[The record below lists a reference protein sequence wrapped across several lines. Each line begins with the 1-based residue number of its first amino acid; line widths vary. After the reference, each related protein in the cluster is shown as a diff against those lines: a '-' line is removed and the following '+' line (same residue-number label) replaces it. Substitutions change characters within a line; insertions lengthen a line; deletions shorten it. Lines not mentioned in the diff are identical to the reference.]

1 MNQALR
7 EKTIE
12 KMKAGQIDILVAT
25 DVAARGLDIERM
37 SHVVNFDIPYD
48 TESYVHRIGRTGRA
62 GRKGEAILFVAP
74 REKRMLAAIEK
85 ATRQTISRMQL
96 PSGEEIADRRVM
108 AFKQLLSETIEAQ
121 DLSFFETLISSYHDE
136 HLSDP
141 LEVAAALA
149 FLVQK
154 DRPLVPPARTSERK
168 NSREERAD
176 RSDRPERGDRKAPRS
191 ASPRAR
197 HATEEGM
204 KTYRVEVGHEHNV
217 EPKHLVGAIANEAG
231 LDSQLI
237 GRISIMDD
245 HSFIDLP
252 DGMPKDIFQHLRK
265 VWVNQKQLQIS
276 VAEDADNSS
285 APARKPRKM
294 SNKPG
299 QRRDFKPNKQKHQ
312 RTKRT

>member
-1 MNQALR
+1 
-7 EKTIE
+7 
-12 KMKAGQIDILVAT
+12 MKAGQIDILVAT

-62 GRKGEAILFVAP
+62 GRKGEAILFVSP

-96 PSGEEIADRRVM
+96 PSGEDIADRRVM
-108 AFKQLLSETIEAQ
+108 AFKQMLSETIEAQ

-136 HLSDP
+136 HMSDP

-154 DRPLVPPARTSERK
+154 DRPLVPPARSSERK
-168 NSREERAD
+168 NTRPERSERPD
-176 RSDRPERGDRKAPRS
+176 RPERSDRPARS
-191 ASPRAR
+191 AAPKPR

-204 KTYRVEVGHEHNV
+204 RTYRVEVGHEHNV

-231 LDSQLI
+231 PESELI
-237 GRISIMDD
+237 GRITIMDD
-245 HSFIDLP
+245 HSYIDLP
-252 DGMPKDIFQHLRK
+252 DGMPRDIFQHLRK

-276 VAEDADNSS
+276 IAEDADN
-285 APARKPRKM
+285 ANVPARKPRKP
-294 SNKPG
+294 SSKPG
-299 QRRDFKPNKQKHQ
+299 QRRGFKPNKQKHQ
-312 RTKRT
+312 RNQRS